1 MIGKQGVL
9 DIQCR
14 IWVSTVILLNQRV
27 LLLTETMFFI
37 SKVLHILLLWLT
49 DVLLQIDNT

>member
-14 IWVSTVILLNQRV
+14 IWVLTVILLNQRV

-37 SKVLHILLLWLT
+37 GKVLHILLLWLT